1 MRPKTLFIQLICVD
15 LRIYLRQS
23 AGNRPNLK
31 NCFAGLLLLLCFALQ
46 AQSTETWTVLVYMAG
61 DNNLWQNAIQDIN
74 DMESANL
81 PANLTLVVQS
91 DLPASSTYPGGQRR
105 LIRQDSSPDITSPL
119 IQNLGSI
126 NSGNS
131 QTLNDFAR
139 WGFARYPSTRKALFI
154 WGHGNSWFKQ
164 DTSKWICPD
173 DDAQSV
179 MHVWDGSLRSAFSG
193 LPYLDILLFD
203 ACSMQTLEVLSEVK
217 DFAALIIGSEEL
229 VPSTG
234 FPYQDFLDWF
244 SGVYN
249 AEQICYG
256 IVDAY
261 IASYQPGG
269 SQNPFGAN
277 LQVTCSAVRGNLMD
291 SFLER
296 LKQFSLKYRDR
307 AAELLSYREG
317 CWEMNDGYND
327 VDIYEYLMKVKQQA
341 VSDPELFADVESLIN
356 SWHLTRVLEA
366 NLNLP
371 ASVGGAAIWFPWHR
385 QYFDAL
391 WSYYAQLE
399 FSQSRWISVLNR
411 AYGADETAPY
421 KPQVLS
427 AQQSLGSL
435 LLRVKLNLDPDELT
449 LKIQV
454 NTADSLR
461 IFYQALDWGTT
472 DITLRLPVSGPGT
485 VVVQSYDSSYNLSG
499 PASAS
504 FQFTPLPLV
513 LEVHPNPMMKNSGGM
528 LKWLVPDGVSGQ
540 GSLAVYNLRGQKVL
554 ERSLGSLTPGEG
566 TALPGI
572 WPEFMSLGRGI
583 YLIRLKVGGH
593 TARAK
598 ITIL

>member
-1 MRPKTLFIQLICVD
+1 MRLKTLFTQLICVD
-15 LRIYLRQS
+15 PRFDLRQS
-23 AGNRPNLK
+23 AGNRPFIKLYI
-31 NCFAGLLLLLCFALQ
+31 AGLLLLLCFALQ

-74 DMESANL
+74 DMESATL

-91 DLPASSTYPGGQRR
+91 DLPASSAYPEGQRR

-126 NSGNS
+126 NSGNP

-154 WGHGNSWFKQ
+154 WGHGNSWFK
-164 DTSKWICPD
+164 DDSSKWICPD
-173 DDAQSV
+173 DDAQQV
-179 MHVWDGSLRSAFSG
+179 MHVWDGSLRSAFNG

-217 DFAALIIGSEEL
+217 DFAALIIGSAEL

-234 FPYQDFLDWF
+234 FPYQDFLHRFD
-244 SGVYN
+244 GT
-249 AEQICYG
+249 AGPEQISQG
-256 IVDAY
+256 IVNAY

-269 SQNPFGAN
+269 SQNPGTAN
-277 LQVTCSAVRGNLMD
+277 LMVTCSAVKGDQMELLLS
-291 SFLER
+291 SFAL
-296 LKQFSLKYRDR
+296 FCHAYRDQ
-307 AAELLSYREG
+307 AELLLSFRDG

-327 VDIYEYLMKVKQQA
+327 VDILEYLLAVKDKA
-341 VSDPELFADVESLIN
+341 WFPAMIHHTDELIN
-356 SWHLTRVLEA
+356 AWTQTRLLQA

-371 ASVGGAAIWFPWHR
+371 DNVGGAAIWFPWHR

-391 WSYYAQLE
+391 WSFYAQLE

-411 AYGADETAPY
+411 AYGPDETVPY
-421 KPQVLS
+421 TPQVLS

-454 NTADSLR
+454 QTADSLR
-461 IFYQALDWGTT
+461 IYYYALDWGTT
-472 DITLRLPVSGPGT
+472 DVTLHLPVSGPGT

-504 FQFTPLPLV
+504 FQYTALPMV
-513 LEVHPNPMMKNSGGM
+513 LEVHPNPMMKNSGGL
-528 LKWLVPDGVSGQ
+528 LKWLVPDGISGQ

-554 ERSLGSLTPGEG
+554 ERSLGLLSPGEG
-566 TALPGI
+566 AALPAL
-572 WPEFMSLGRGI
+572 WPEFMSLGRGV
-583 YLIRLKVGGH
+583 YLLRLKVGGH